1 MMLTE
6 QTPVPEAALPLE
18 PFKAHLRLGTGFG
31 EDSLQDEVL
40 ISFLRAAIA
49 AIEARTGKVLLSLHF
64 VLNLHQWKDRS
75 AQVLP
80 LVPVTEVSA
89 VVQVDVEGVEE
100 ILASSQ
106 YHLIQDSQHP
116 KLYPT
121 GSLFP
126 LVVTGGALR
135 ITLTAGIATDWGGL
149 PADLGQA
156 VLMLASHYYQYRDD
170 TGLSGGC
177 MPFGVTSLIERY
189 RVVRLSLG
197 RMQRLHR
204 FCRVV

>member
-1 MMLTE
+1 MLSE

-31 EDSLQDEVL
+31 EDNLQDEVL
-40 ISFLRAAIA
+40 LSFLRAAIA
-49 AIEARTGKVLLSLHF
+49 AIEARTGKVLIVRQF
-64 VLNLHQWKDRS
+64 VLNLHQWSDQS
-75 AQVLP
+75 AQALP
-80 LVPVTEVSA
+80 LVPVTAITA
-89 VVQVDVEGVEE
+89 VVRVDAEGGEE

-116 KLYPT
+116 QLCPT

-126 LVVTGGALR
+126 AVVTGGALR
-135 ITLTAGIATDWGGL
+135 INLTAGMAIDWGEL

-156 VLMLASHYYQYRDD
+156 VLMLAAHYYQYRDD

-197 RMQRLHR
+197 RMQ
-204 FCRVV
+204 

>member
-1 MMLTE
+1 MMLSE
-6 QTPVPEAALPLE
+6 QTPVPETALPLE

-40 ISFLRAAIA
+40 VSFLRAAIA
-49 AIEARTGKVLLSLHF
+49 AIEARTGKVLITRQF
-64 VLNLHQWKDRS
+64 TLNMHQWRDPV

-80 LVPVTEVSA
+80 LVPVTSVGT
-89 VVQVDVEGVEE
+89 VVLVDAEGGEDTLE
-100 ILASSQ
+100 TSL
-106 YHLIQDSQHP
+106 YHLVQDSQHP
-116 KLYPT
+116 QLCPT
-121 GSLFP
+121 GSLLP
-126 LVVTGGALR
+126 AVVNGGALR
-135 ITLTAGIATDWGGL
+135 ITLTAGMAGDWGGL

-156 VLMLASHYYQYRDD
+156 VLMLASHYYNYRDD

-197 RMQRLHR
+197 RVQ
-204 FCRVV
+204 

>member
-1 MMLTE
+1 MILTE

-49 AIEARTGKVLLSLHF
+49 AIEARTGKVLISRQF
-64 VLNLHQWKDRS
+64 DLNMHQWRDPS

-80 LVPVTEVSA
+80 LVPVASVETVVMIDAAGLETVLVS
-89 VVQVDVEGVEE
+89 DM
-100 ILASSQ
+100 
-106 YHLIQDSQHP
+106 YRLIQDSQHP
-116 KLYPT
+116 QLCPT
-121 GSLFP
+121 GSLLP
-126 LVVTGGALR
+126 TVATGGALR
-135 ITLTAGIATDWGGL
+135 ISLTAGMADNWGAL

-156 VLMLASHYYQYRDD
+156 VLMLAAHYYQYRDD

-197 RMQRLHR
+197 R
-204 FCRVV
+204 VI